1 LSDVF
6 LYEKVIS
13 ENEDK
18 NSQLRLTVSEF
29 RGTHYLHLRKYY
41 QDYEGNWM
49 PTKEGASMPY
59 NIAGVYALLDGLMEI
74 VATEESVHAINIHFE
89 QRLAELNVNRCNSG
103 QANGNE

>member
-1 LSDVF
+1 MSEV

-18 NSQLRLTVSEF
+18 NSQLRLVVNEF
-29 RGTHYLHLRKYY
+29 RDVQYLHIRKYY

-59 NIAGVYALLDGLMEI
+59 NIASAYALLDGLMEI
-74 VATEESVHAINIHFE
+74 VATEESVHSITAHFE
-89 QRLAELNVNRCNSG
+89 QRLEELNRNKFNSA
-103 QANGNE
+103 QAAGNE

>member
-1 LSDVF
+1 M

-18 NSQLRLTVSEF
+18 NSQLRLVVSEF
-29 RGTHYLHLRKYY
+29 RDVQYVHLRKYY

-59 NIAGVYALLDGLMEI
+59 NIASAYALLDGLIEI
-74 VATEESVHAINIHFE
+74 VANEESAHAITVHF
-89 QRLAELNVNRCNSG
+89 QDRLEELNAYSTSY
-103 QANGNE
+103 QIAGNE

>member
-1 LSDVF
+1 MSEP

-18 NSQLRLTVSEF
+18 NSQLRLVVSEF
-29 RGTHYLHLRKYY
+29 RDVQYLHLRKYY

-59 NIAGVYALLDGLMEI
+59 NLASTYALLDGLIEI
-74 VATEESVHAINIHFE
+74 CANEEGKHAITVHFE
-89 QRLAELNVNRCNSG
+89 QRLAELNSDNTY
-103 QANGNE
+103 QAPGNE